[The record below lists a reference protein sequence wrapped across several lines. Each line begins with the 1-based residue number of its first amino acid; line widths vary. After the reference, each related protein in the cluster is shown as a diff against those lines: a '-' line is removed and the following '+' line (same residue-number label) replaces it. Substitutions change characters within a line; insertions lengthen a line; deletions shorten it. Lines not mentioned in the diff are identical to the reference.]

1 MLCEFTGVLFFAFA
15 SDDDI
20 YLEDAPLRDVY
31 SVYYVGCLKIK
42 HILCLPANTTIFE
55 KVIALSV
62 LKKIVFSCSASLF
75 EVRSL
80 PSSLLL
86 SIVLC
91 VIYSSISA
99 MIKRHND

>member
-1 MLCEFTGVLFFAFA
+1 MLCEFTGVLYLALA

-31 SVYYVGCLKIK
+31 SVYYVSCLK

-55 KVIALSV
+55 KVIALFV

-80 PSSLLL
+80 PSSFLL

-91 VIYSSISA
+91 VIYSLISA